1 MKMKRTNEVRTM
13 DFIEKIFHVAPD
25 AGSGVL
31 ELTTVL
37 VFLMFLLGVVALRIR
52 AGGRRRGFLLI

>member
-1 MKMKRTNEVRTM
+1 M